1 MSNVLVLKSRSTTTR
16 EDIPTYR
23 NKTRHD
29 CGQYCNKTCHWMIW
43 NIGPI
48 KSLVVT
54 EFGYFLVQKR
64 SERTTDT
71 KKIRFSADLKKRNRR
86 QKIRILSISKAE
98 FCLKAEKN
106 HVWCPKPRLAFP
118 KSCVMVF
125 FMFNYLRWELIVW
138 FVDIDWIVDHHCLK
152 LPFLNWYNF
161 SYSDKLLGIVNE
173 PYLQDNFPQEWSN
186 FLSVICIKHQV
197 ICPDSDA
204 CISNFQSWKKIYF
217 EKFIFEGNMFCS
229 IRF

>member
-1 MSNVLVLKSRSTTTR
+1 MTLEMQVLALDIRHDFFPLLSGIPLLRSTKS
-16 EDIPTYR
+16 EFFVVGSVFSYR

-98 FCLKAEKN
+98 FRYNE
-106 HVWCPKPRLAFP
+106 
-118 KSCVMVF
+118 
-125 FMFNYLRWELIVW
+125 W
-138 FVDIDWIVDHHCLK
+138 FD
-152 LPFLNWYNF
+152 
-161 SYSDKLLGIVNE
+161 
-173 PYLQDNFPQEWSN
+173 WSN
-186 FLSVICIKHQV
+186 ISYHPMTSFVTVLTTIVSGFISICGNV
-197 ICPDSDA
+197 FSCSCRPFRL
-204 CISNFQSWKKIYF
+204 NFYIHSLF
-217 EKFIFEGNMFCS
+217 FIH
-229 IRF
+229 